1 MIEVVVELIVEGTLL
16 LVQELID
23 DIFPLLCA
31 ASGRVLHSCPLPEH
45 TLSVF
50 CLFGNPLRSNI
61 EALEISESPSVLGED
76 ALEQLKELEP
86 ATAECHSPIH
96 LEELRVLHHFLE
108 LMVSWLAYR
117 EGVGDEPLD
126 KHGEELL
133 HKLVGFFDFM
143 SGVVNIAEQG
153 VEGNE
158 ELSPHELSQLVG

>member
-1 MIEVVVELIVEGTLL
+1 M
-16 LVQELID
+16 
-23 DIFPLLCA
+23 
-31 ASGRVLHSCPLPEH
+31 HSCPLPEH

-76 ALEQLKELEP
+76 ALEQPKELEP
-86 ATAECHSPIH
+86 AAAQRHSPIH

-117 EGVGDEPLD
+117 EGVGDEPLEPVD

-133 HKLVGFFDFM
+133 HKLVGFLDFL
-143 SGVVNIAEQG
+143 SGVVNIAEEG

-158 ELSPHELSQLVG
+158 ELSPHELGQLVG